1 MAFAVMPSPEVEAKA
16 MALVGKGE
24 VRLAYDLLSQE
35 QELSPRGA
43 YYLAYCFVK
52 SMAGP
57 LDEGIRLFDQAEANG
72 FTDYWLAYHRSQLLA
87 ASGNNVRALQDALTV
102 LANNPLPE
110 TIDLALRLLAST
122 GGAEAIETSPR
133 IAALLLAIW
142 TRLKQIRSQLDIIH
156 PKIVNV
162 DKGDFRAFA
171 YQGDLAAAPTPHL
184 KTLPASPVSAEQF
197 VVSWDKSQDI
207 ILLLIAWYAAQHT
220 DTAFLDVGSNI
231 GTDAIRV
238 AKFSQ
243 LINHRF
249 PIAAFEPGIMAAL
262 VPHNLR
268 LNAVD
273 DMVAFE
279 EKCVSDHSRPVI
291 LFGEPGVSVNN
302 RIVNRNSSTEGFNKI
317 VNAISISEYLTD
329 VRFRDRH
336 PILKI
341 DTQGAEG
348 FIWNGL
354 RKDIPHRAFCMVLEL
369 TPWAIGATIAPKQF
383 VGEILESF
391 FVLDLGYDRTRAI
404 EITSGNLDERL
415 DDIAKRPPH
424 WADIL
429 CISRSLPSAEPLIN
443 RIYAAYDG

>member
-1 MAFAVMPSPEVEAKA
+1 MVMPSVEVEAKA

-35 QELSPRGA
+35 QELSPRGT
-43 YYLAYCFVK
+43 YYLAYSFVK
-52 SMAGP
+52 SKAGT

-87 ASGNNVRALQDALTV
+87 ASGDNIRALQDALTV

-110 TIDLALRLLAST
+110 TIDLALRLLASA
-122 GGAEAIETSPR
+122 GGATAIEIAPR
-133 IAALLLAIW
+133 IAALLSSIW
-142 TRLKQIRSQLDIIH
+142 TRLKQMRSQLDIIH

-184 KTLPASPVSAEQF
+184 IKLPTSPISPQQF
-197 VVSWDKSQDI
+197 VVAWDKSQDI
-207 ILLLIAWYAAQHT
+207 ILLLVAWYAAQRI

-243 LINHRF
+243 LIDYRF
-249 PIAAFEPGIMAAL
+249 PIIAFEPGVMAAL
-262 VPHNLR
+262 VPHSLR

-273 DMVAFE
+273 DMVTFE
-279 EKCVSDHSRPVI
+279 EKCVADHSRPVI

-302 RIVNRNSSTEGFNKI
+302 RIVNRNASTEGFNKI
-317 VNAISISEYLTD
+317 VNATSISEYLSD
-329 VRFRDRH
+329 LRFLNHH

-341 DTQGAEG
+341 DTQGAEW
-348 FIWNGL
+348 FVWNGL

-369 TPWAIGATIAPKQF
+369 TPWAIGATVAPRRF
-383 VGEILESF
+383 LGEILESF

-404 EITSGNLDERL
+404 EIRIGNLDERL
-415 DDIAKRPPH
+415 SDIAKRPPH

-429 CISRSLPSAEPLIN
+429 CISRSLPSAGSLIN
-443 RIYAAYDG
+443 RICAAYDA